1 VAAAFETL
9 FTGNNGFALVS
20 ALPLLM
26 LVGTIWGRGGGG
38 FSAAC
43 VVFGDGRFGGLI
55 GLTTLPSKDII

>member
-1 VAAAFETL
+1 
-9 FTGNNGFALVS
+9 
-20 ALPLLM
+20 